1 MAIWPHAGRQRVGG
15 DDTCVALYEGVRS
28 EHVPSADTLRSL
40 IAMKVL
46 HVYRTY
52 FPDPE
57 GGLQEAIRQ
66 ICRAVE
72 PHGIKSTV
80 FCLSP
85 QPEPALLCNDGIET
99 WRSRS
104 FAAPASC
111 DLGGPNAWRLFSQ
124 LAKTHD
130 VIQYHFPWP
139 FADLLHLT
147 VRPRPRAVLTY
158 HSDIVRQAGLAKLYS
173 PLMWAMLQ
181 SMETIV
187 ATSPAYASTSLALTD
202 SRVRDRVRVIPLGME
217 DLPRPVSSDSHAS
230 DEPYFLFLGVLRY
243 YKGLRTLIKAAKK
256 VNGKII
262 IAGAGPEEA
271 TLQSMARLHGVE
283 NVEFRGRVS
292 QEEKQRLL
300 AGCRGLVLPSHQRSE
315 AFGMVL
321 VEAAICGKPMI
332 SCEIGTGTSFVNADG
347 ETGIVVKPDD
357 TAALAAAMNRLFE
370 DESLAKQYGAAARK
384 RYEKLFSANA
394 LGAAY
399 AALYRGGHSECHAS
413 GSQEIMELGSLEENT
428 EMLTEGT
435 VTHSCN
441 RR

>member
-1 MAIWPHAGRQRVGG
+1 
-15 DDTCVALYEGVRS
+15 
-28 EHVPSADTLRSL
+28 
-40 IAMKVL
+40 MKVL

-111 DLGGPNAWRLFSQ
+111 DLGGPNAWRLFSR

-130 VIQYHFPWP
+130 VIHYHFPWP

-147 VRPRPRAVLTY
+147 VRPRARAVLTY
-158 HSDIVRQAGLAKLYS
+158 HSDIVRQAGMAKLYS
-173 PLMWAMLQ
+173 PFMWAMLQ
-181 SMETIV
+181 SMETII
-187 ATSPAYASTSLALTD
+187 ATSPDYASTSLVLTD
-202 SRVRDRVRVIPLGME
+202 SRVRDRVRVIPLGKE
-217 DLPRPVSSDSHAS
+217 DLPRPVGSHAS

-243 YKGLRTLIKAAKK
+243 YKGLQTLIKAAKQ

-271 TLQSMARLHGVE
+271 TLQSLARLHGVK

-292 QEEKQRLL
+292 EEEKQRLL
-300 AGCRGLVLPSHQRSE
+300 AGCHGLVLPSHQRSE

-321 VEAAICGKPMI
+321 VEAAMFGKPMI
-332 SCEIGTGTSFVNADG
+332 SCEIGTGTSFVNVAG
-347 ETGIVVKPDD
+347 ETGIVVEPEDP
-357 TAALAAAMNRLFE
+357 AALAAAMNRLFE
-370 DESLAKQYGAAARK
+370 DETLAKQYGSAARK
-384 RYEKLFSANA
+384 RYEKMFSLKA
-394 LGAAY
+394 LGGAY
-399 AALYRGGHSECHAS
+399 AALYRGGYSECHAR

-428 EMLTEGT
+428 
-435 VTHSCN
+435 
-441 RR
+441 

>member
-1 MAIWPHAGRQRVGG
+1 
-15 DDTCVALYEGVRS
+15 
-28 EHVPSADTLRSL
+28 
-40 IAMKVL
+40 MKVL

-66 ICRAVE
+66 ICSAVA
-72 PHGIKSTV
+72 PHGITSTV

-85 QPEPALLCNDGIET
+85 QPKPAMLRTDGFET

-111 DLGGPNAWRLFSQ
+111 DLGGPDAWRLFSR
-124 LAKTHD
+124 LAKAHD
-130 VIQYHFPWP
+130 IIHYHFPWP

-147 VRPRPRAVLTY
+147 VRPQARAVLTY

-181 SMETIV
+181 GVETIV
-187 ATSPAYASTSLALTD
+187 ATSPAYASTSPVLTD
-202 SRVRDRVRVIPLGME
+202 SRVRGRVRVIPLGME
-217 DLPRPVSSDSHAS
+217 DLRRLASSDSYAS
-230 DEPYFLFLGVLRY
+230 EEPYFLFLGVLRY
-243 YKGLRTLIKAAKK
+243 YKGLQTLIKAAKQ

-271 TLQSMARLHGVE
+271 TLQSMARLHGVG

-292 QEEKQRLL
+292 GEEKQRLL

-321 VEAAICGKPMI
+321 VEAAMFGKPMI

-347 ETGIVVKPDD
+347 ETGIVVKPND
-357 TAALAAAMNRLFE
+357 TAALAAAMNRLFK
-370 DESLAKQYGAAARK
+370 DEILAKQYGSAARK
-384 RYEKLFSANA
+384 RYEKMFSANA
-394 LGAAY
+394 LGGDY
-399 AALYRGGHSECHAS
+399 AALYRKDAP
-413 GSQEIMELGSLEENT
+413 NA
-428 EMLTEGT
+428 
-435 VTHSCN
+435 
-441 RR
+441 R